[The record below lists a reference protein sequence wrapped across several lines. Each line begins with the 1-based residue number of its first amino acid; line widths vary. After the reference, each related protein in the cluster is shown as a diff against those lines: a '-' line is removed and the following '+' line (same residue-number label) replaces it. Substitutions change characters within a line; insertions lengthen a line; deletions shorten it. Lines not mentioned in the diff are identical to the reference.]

1 MEQFNTHKLVNLR
14 KRFDK
19 YDCDCA
25 AELRAVI
32 DKHMVIQK
40 AISEKKTQQ
49 KKDEYQYEKVDCPH
63 CGKEQ
68 FRHYLYKHRQTCGM
82 NPRNRYNT
90 KPAPKPTPEDDLIK
104 KHMDK
109 IKAEFPQKPTSSS

>member
-40 AISEKKTQQ
+40 AISVKKTQQ
-49 KKDEYQYEKVDCPH
+49 KKDEYQSEKVDCPY
-63 CGKEQ
+63 CDKEQ
-68 FRHYLYKHRQTCGM
+68 FRHYLYKHKQSCGM
-82 NPRNRYNT
+82 KPTRMK
-90 KPAPKPTPEDDLIK
+90 KPAKSTAEDDLIK

-109 IKAEFPQKPTSSS
+109 IKAEFPLKPTASS